1 MGVLYKS
8 VLKKFVKKQTR
19 AFQLAI
25 EDETEKIN
33 KNPDIGEIKKGD
45 LSGFMV
51 HKFKFQKQEY
61 LIAYKLQNNDMV
73 FYPALQK
80 APSVKTGMNENVFPE
95 GFFPKATPVKAWCG
109 VYMIGTHENFYREL
123 KQYIREVK

>member
-1 MGVLYKS
+1 MSVLYKS
-8 VLKKFVKKQTR
+8 VFEKFVKKQTR

-73 FYPALQK
+73 FY
-80 APSVKTGMNENVFPE
+80 
-95 GFFPKATPVKAWCG
+95 
-109 VYMIGTHENFYREL
+109 MIGTHENFYREL